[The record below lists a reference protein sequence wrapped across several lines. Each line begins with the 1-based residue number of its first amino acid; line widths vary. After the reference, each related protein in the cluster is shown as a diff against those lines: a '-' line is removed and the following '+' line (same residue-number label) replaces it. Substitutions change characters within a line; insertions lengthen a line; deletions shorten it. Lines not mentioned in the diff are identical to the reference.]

1 MTRRPLPTTPIRAI
15 LPPSAPAL
23 VALALVTPLPV
34 TAQTDLCLEAERFVR
49 EVRDMAAVSEP
60 DTIDDWRTGKMVP
73 GCRVTAAGASRLP
86 ASEIVKE
93 FYVEVEE
100 AGWTRT
106 PDPRDAPNEASLR
119 YRMAGAD
126 CLFNYYDSSMTLAT
140 EAEYVVSEAVP
151 MQPGESL
158 YHFLVLCTPAAPA
171 APRGDDPAGL
181 GRAPGR

>member
-1 MTRRPLPTTPIRAI
+1 MARPAFLIASLST
-15 LPPSAPAL
+15 LL
-23 VALALVTPLPV
+23 ALAAPGP
-34 TAQTDLCLEAERFVR
+34 ASGQTELCLEAERFVR
-49 EVRDMAAVSEP
+49 EVMEMAAVSEP
-60 DTIDDWRTGKMVP
+60 DTIDDWRTKRMVP

-86 ASEIVKE
+86 PSAIVEE
-93 FYVEVEE
+93 FYAAVEE

-119 YRMAGAD
+119 YRRAGAD

-140 EAEYVVSEAVP
+140 EAELVVSEALP

-171 APRGDDPAGL
+171 APRGASG
-181 GRAPGR
+181 G